1 MFGSVGRD
9 DVIETRGAEVEGGV
23 GIVGEG
29 ASQLRGVDHCVVVD
43 ECVYEVGNDSVADGK
58 DCFLLLLVVL
68 FGLRRCL
75 CLWLLYVE
83 GGVLKGDFT
92 RRGRV
97 RFLYV
102 CVVRVRFWH
111 GFVVRL

>member
-29 ASQLRGVDHCVVVD
+29 ASQLGGVDHCVVVD

-58 DCFLLLLVVL
+58 DCFLLLLVLL
-68 FGLRRCL
+68 FGLRRCM

-97 RFLYV
+97 GFLYV
-102 CVVRVRFWH
+102 CVVRVRFW
-111 GFVVRL
+111 